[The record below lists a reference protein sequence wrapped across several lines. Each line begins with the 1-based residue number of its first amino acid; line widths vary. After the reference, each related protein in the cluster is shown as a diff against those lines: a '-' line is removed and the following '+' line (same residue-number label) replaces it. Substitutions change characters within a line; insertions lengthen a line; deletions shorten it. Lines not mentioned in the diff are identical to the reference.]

1 VATSNGAIVGSNLGS
16 ETIEVR
22 TSNGRIELDFAA
34 VPELVRARTSNG
46 AIEIVLPAD
55 TPPVALSTSTS
66 NGSVDAD
73 IRTDPTAN
81 VIVDAE
87 TSNGDITVRYG
98 D

>member
-1 VATSNGAIVGSNLGS
+1 
-16 ETIEVR
+16 
-22 TSNGRIELDFAA
+22 
-34 VPELVRARTSNG
+34 
-46 AIEIVLPAD
+46 
-55 TPPVALSTSTS
+55 
-66 NGSVDAD
+66 VDAD